1 MARELISGNPNT
13 TKLVTTFTLRQLLY
27 FFFVTLCCPFS
38 SIKVARGT
46 NGISHYSRRRLLD
59 PKMEAYRESM
69 AMRWQLL
76 MEPARVCKK
85 KKLLRGRKARICR
98 KEPKVVR
105 EIARGVDLGIRE
117 CQNQFRFHRWNCS
130 TLRSSMKKVLM
141 KDTKEAGFVDAIVAA
156 GVVYALTEACSQG
169 RLLDCQCR
177 RRHNAVDR
185 LGTQHHTGCDHYVDF
200 GYHKSRDFMNRK
212 RVGDLRATILS
223 HNYEAGRQA
232 VRMHLER
239 VCRCHGMS
247 GTCSLKTCWRKLPT
261 FSKVGLRLR
270 NRFQGAV
277 RVTAG
282 NSGKGFIP
290 ESPKVPGRE
299 DIVFSEDSPDY
310 CDPDRRTGSLG
321 TRGRQCKLGSTGPDD
336 CRTLCCGR
344 KVRSRQMVVSV
355 ACNCTF
361 QYCCNVTCQTCLET
375 LQETTCL

>member
-1 MARELISGNPNT
+1 
-13 TKLVTTFTLRQLLY
+13 
-27 FFFVTLCCPFS
+27 
-38 SIKVARGT
+38 
-46 NGISHYSRRRLLD
+46 
-59 PKMEAYRESM
+59 
-69 AMRWQLL
+69 

-85 KKLLRGRKARICR
+85 KRLLRGRKARICR

-141 KDTKEAGFVDAIVAA
+141 KDTREAAFVDAIVAA
-156 GVVYALTEACSQG
+156 GVVYALTEACAQG

-177 RRHNAVDR
+177 RRHNAANHLQGR
-185 LGTQHHTGCDHYVDF
+185 TGCDHFVDF

-232 VRMHLER
+232 VRLHLER

-247 GTCSLKTCWRKLPT
+247 GTCSLKT
-261 FSKVGLRLR
+261 KVGLRLKQ
-270 NRFQGAV
+270 RFQGAV

-282 NSGKGFIP
+282 NSGKGFVP
-290 ESPKVPGRE
+290 ETVRPPGRE
-299 DIVFSEDSPDY
+299 DIA
-310 CDPDRRTGSLG
+310 DRRTGSLG
-321 TRGRQCKLGSTGPDD
+321 TRGRLCKLGSQGPDD

-344 KVRSRQMVVSV
+344 KVRSRQTVVSV

-375 LQETTCL
+375 LHETTCL

>member
-1 MARELISGNPNT
+1 MDYAVRWFAAAWAVLFLALLLRTAT
-13 TKLVTTFTLRQLLY
+13 TV
-27 FFFVTLCCPFS
+27 
-38 SIKVARGT
+38 KVSEGV
-46 NGISHYSRRRLLD
+46 NGISHFNRRRLID

-69 AMRWQLL
+69 AMRWQLI

-85 KKLLRGRKARICR
+85 KRLLRGRKARICR

-141 KDTKEAGFVDAIVAA
+141 KDTREAAFVDAIVAA
-156 GVVYALTEACSQG
+156 GVVYALTEACAQG

-177 RRHNAVDR
+177 RRHNAANHLQGR
-185 LGTQHHTGCDHYVDF
+185 TGCDHYVDF

-232 VRMHLER
+232 VRLHLER

-261 FSKVGLRLR
+261 FSKVGARLKQ
-270 NRFQGAV
+270 RFQGAV

-282 NSGKGFIP
+282 NSGKGFVP
-290 ESPKVPGRE
+290 ESPRPPGRE
-299 DIVFSEDSPDY
+299 DIVFSEESPDY
-310 CDPDRRTGSLG
+310 CEPDRRTGSLG
-321 TRGRQCKLGSTGPDD
+321 TRGRHCKLGSQGSDD

-344 KVRSRQMVVSV
+344 KVRSRQTVVSV
-355 ACNCTF
+355 PCNCTF

>member
-1 MARELISGNPNT
+1 MDYALLRRTAASLVVVVLMALLLRTATTAKVSGG
-13 TKLVTTFTLRQLLY
+13 V
-27 FFFVTLCCPFS
+27 
-38 SIKVARGT
+38 
-46 NGISHYSRRRLLD
+46 NGIGHYNHNRRRLLD

-130 TLRSSMKKVLM
+130 THRSSMKKVLM

-156 GVVYALTEACSQG
+156 GVVYALTEACAQG

-177 RRHNAVDR
+177 RRHNSADS
-185 LGTQHHTGCDHYVDF
+185 LGRSGCDHYVDF

-270 NRFQGAV
+270 DRFQGAI

-290 ESPKVPGRE
+290 ESPRVPGRE
-299 DIVFSEDSPDY
+299 DIVFSEQSPDY

-321 TRGRQCKLGSTGPDD
+321 TRGRQCKLGASGPED

-361 QYCCNVTCQTCLET
+361 QYCCNVTCQTCFET